1 MDHETLSS
9 IQLHRLNLKLRPL
22 FVGQLF
28 IVESLNQPGYYYQ
41 DGRFNLALN
50 AHEGITPAFISEFAQ
65 KHSTEIFISEE
76 DLQDINLRLKDEL
89 TKLTRS
95 LSIGNIK
102 RNAIKHTNFLSMQM
116 SNLYKDPFNDALLSN
131 QFQNTKNLST
141 LLLNNKDIHKLV
153 FHNIND
159 SKYHYTFTQPLLS
172 SLMLL
177 SFIQSLKLFNDKE
190 IEGLFLTSYFK
201 DIGMSFIPREKFE
214 LANLNE
220 FDQDLFAKHADNS
233 MLILEGRV
241 PLNNSQLNL
250 IKNHHFLN
258 FKIQNLINSQKIPE
272 DDTYLTGVESM
283 LVSALDI
290 LIAMTSERPYRKPM
304 SSFKALELLKR
315 VISDDYPQEYRAL
328 VVFLKKFLSR

>member
-1 MDHETLSS
+1 
-9 IQLHRLNLKLRPL
+9 
-22 FVGQLF
+22 
-28 IVESLNQPGYYYQ
+28 
-41 DGRFNLALN
+41 
-50 AHEGITPAFISEFAQ
+50 
-65 KHSTEIFISEE
+65 
-76 DLQDINLRLKDEL
+76 
-89 TKLTRS
+89 
-95 LSIGNIK
+95 
-102 RNAIKHTNFLSMQM
+102 
-116 SNLYKDPFNDALLSN
+116 
-131 QFQNTKNLST
+131 
-141 LLLNNKDIHKLV
+141 
-153 FHNIND
+153 
-159 SKYHYTFTQPLLS
+159 
-172 SLMLL
+172 MLL